1 MAGRRPPAVGL
12 RPHVLALRGEAA
24 ALFRPAAGVLTKR
37 PPCSLSR
44 HAPILFRKDVQ
55 DGAQSAVCRAEEQH
69 PHIDALVNP
78 VGVSVLDALPVVDHE
93 DAGTASVQKV
103 PVEWIEALLA
113 CRVQPPEEKALPP
126 FVEVARGGVDLR
138 LLRPARGPGAAS
150 EEKPARAAK
159 PRRQR
164 GVCCG
169 IASYGW
175 RAVMRQRIG
184 MI

>member
-1 MAGRRPPAVGL
+1 MAGRRRPAVGL
-12 RPHVLALRGEAA
+12 RPHMLALRGEAA

-37 PPCSLSR
+37 PPCSLAW
-44 HAPILFRKDVQ
+44 HASILLREDVQ

-93 DAGTASVQKV
+93 DAGAAPVQKMT
-103 PVEWIEALLA
+103 VEWIEALLA
-113 CRVQPPEEKALPP
+113 CRVLPLEEKALPP

-138 LLRPARGPGAAS
+138 LLRPASGAGAAY
-150 EEKPARAAK
+150 EEKPARSAK

-169 IASYGW
+169 ITGDA
-175 RAVMRQRIG
+175 QR
-184 MI
+184 